1 MRRVGIV
8 GAGLIG
14 SWHAARWQKLPVQ
27 LIGFYDH
34 TPEHAER
41 AAQSFGGEA
50 FGTLEAL
57 LEAVDVVDICTPT
70 FAHKEGVLAA
80 AAGKTLEAI
89 ICEKPIARQA
99 CKTPKR

>member
-14 SWHAARWQKLPVQ
+14 SWHAARWQQLPVR
-27 LIGFYDH
+27 LVGFYDH

-41 AAQSFGGEA
+41 AAQRFGGEA
-50 FGTLEAL
+50 FGSLEAL

-80 AAGKTLEAI
+80 AATVKLSRRLSVKSPSRGTCA
-89 ICEKPIARQA
+89 
-99 CKTPKR
+99 TPKR